1 MKHPTSWHDVTVYQW
16 QELAGLQEEDE
27 QEQAVKTI
35 AILSGETENSI
46 RRMSFDEVARFAKAT
61 EFLRTTEIPIKQV
74 DKIKAS
80 GNFYR
85 VNYDVKTMPTAR
97 YVEVKHFGGNF
108 IENIHKIA
116 ASMVMPTKKTFFG
129 YAVQPFNSADHEKYA
144 NDLLTASIPEVM
156 GALTF
161 FYEASRNWISSMKDS
176 LISEMARLGMTQTQA
191 ETMYTHLCSSMDGYT
206 RLPLLPTMSES
217 R

>member
-1 MKHPTSWHDVTVYQW
+1 MKHPTNWHDVTVYQW
-16 QELAGLQEEDE
+16 QELAGLQEEDD

-35 AILSGETENSI
+35 AILSGETENAI

-74 DKIKAS
+74 DTIKAS
-80 GNFYR
+80 GNVYR

-116 ASMVMPTKKTFFG
+116 ASMVMPTKKTLFG

-161 FYEASRNWISSMKDS
+161 FYEASRNWIANMKDS
-176 LISEMARLGMTQTQA
+176 LTSEMLRLGMTQTQA
-191 ETMYTHLCSSMDGYT
+191 ETMYTHLCSSMDGFT
-206 RLPLLPTMSES
+206 RLPLSLTMSAS